1 MTIDTTYA
9 NVNRQLKELLESLTD
24 NDDKPYFESV
34 LKGIPNSNFRGFRFP
49 IAIVRTIRE
58 DYKTETFNKKNTPE
72 WIYST
77 IGILVTG
84 DVEESYDFLIEIMD
98 VISAKWKHD
107 NNWIT
112 LNNTVRLT
120 EVERS
125 EVLDVPSDEILIR
138 MGVFSLKH
146 HIYK

>member
-34 LKGIPNSNFRGFRFP
+34 IKGIPNSNFRGFRFP

-58 DYKTETFNKKNTPE
+58 DYKTGTLNKKNTPE

-84 DVEESYDFLIEIMD
+84 DVEDSYDFLIEIMD
-98 VISAKWKHD
+98 VI
-107 NNWIT
+107 
-112 LNNTVRLT
+112 
-120 EVERS
+120 
-125 EVLDVPSDEILIR
+125 
-138 MGVFSLKH
+138 
-146 HIYK
+146 

>member
-1 MTIDTTYA
+1 MTINTTFK
-9 NVNRQLKELLESLTD
+9 NVNVQLKDLLESLVD
-24 NDDKPYFESV
+24 KDDKPYFESV

-98 VISAKWKHD
+98 VISEKWKHD

-146 HIYK
+146 HVYK